1 MKGLGVALALV
12 LATAPARIVLGQQP
26 PPADSTAPAA
36 SEAPKA
42 SIDTDLEPA
51 SDGYT
56 YNPAAR
62 RDPFV
67 SLNRPV
73 SADRGSRQR
82 PQGMEGFMIAEVALR
97 GIVRMA
103 GGGRGVGD
111 KPGLV
116 AVFQG
121 TDNKSYFVREGQR
134 LYDGVVTAIDATSV
148 TFRQEVTDPLSPVRT
163 KDVKKSLYASEEARR

>member
-36 SEAPKA
+36 NEAPKT

-73 SADRGSRQR
+73 RADRCRGRHKPQRHLLPQLPPARIDR
-82 PQGMEGFMIAEVALR
+82 PQV
-97 GIVRMA
+97 GI
-103 GGGRGVGD
+103 
-111 KPGLV
+111 
-116 AVFQG
+116 
-121 TDNKSYFVREGQR
+121 QR
-134 LYDGVVTAIDATSV
+134 APEDRSV
-148 TFRQEVTDPLSPVRT
+148 ISKACL
-163 KDVKKSLYASEEARR
+163 